1 MFVFITT
8 IGGVASKCIIALA
21 LAVEAE
27 RGARRERLTHEVIVK
42 LLLVLLALS
51 ARPCAAPLAA
61 QDTLIVGVARD
72 STTSSDSTRIGR
84 LQRLRKAGRHLG
96 SGSIAVARRGAR
108 SIFAVDSTV
117 ELWSRHPDPA
127 SGALRHLA
135 PVAFWVPA
143 LAVVGSPLVW
153 ADEAQDGNHLNAQY
167 ARSATT
173 ALALGFI
180 ASRMTKHFVRR
191 TRPCGVEP
199 APDSLR
205 AAGAISRC
213 RGAFVRSNAS
223 FFSEHTMA
231 IFAIASAA
239 TFQSQRQGAPNANAI
254 AAISM
259 TTATTVGIS
268 RIYQHH
274 HWLSDVVIG
283 AAVGTASGFLSAQ
296 LAPRRAP
303 GQ

>member
-1 MFVFITT
+1 MKVVLLF
-8 IGGVASKCIIALA
+8 
-21 LAVEAE
+21 LAV
-27 RGARRERLTHEVIVK
+27 
-42 LLLVLLALS
+42 S
-51 ARPCAAPLAA
+51 ASLRAAPLAA
-61 QDTLIVGVARD
+61 QDTLVVKVARD
-72 STTSSDSTRIGR
+72 SSIASDSSRVGR
-84 LQRLRKAGRHLG
+84 LQRMRKSGMQLGRG
-96 SGSIAVARRGAR
+96 SLAAVRRGAR

-135 PVAFWVPA
+135 PVAFWVPVV
-143 LAVVGSPLVW
+143 AVVSSPLVW
-153 ADEAQDGNHLNAQY
+153 ADEAQDGNYLNAQY

-180 ASRMTKHFVRR
+180 ASRATKHFVRR
-191 TRPCGVEP
+191 TRPCGVEV
-199 APDSLR
+199 AADSLR
-205 AAGAISRC
+205 GAGAMSRC
-213 RGAFVRSNAS
+213 PGSSVRSNAS
-223 FFSEHTMA
+223 FFSEHAMA
-231 IFAIASAA
+231 VFAIASAA
-239 TFQSQRQGAPNANAI
+239 TFQSQRQSAPNANAI
-254 AAISM
+254 VAVSM
-259 TTATTVGIS
+259 TAATAIGIS